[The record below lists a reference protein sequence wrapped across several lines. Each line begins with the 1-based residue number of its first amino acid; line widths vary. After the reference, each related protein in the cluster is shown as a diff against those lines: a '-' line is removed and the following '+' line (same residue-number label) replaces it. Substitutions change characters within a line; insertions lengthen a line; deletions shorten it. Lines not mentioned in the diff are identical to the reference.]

1 MVLCANALRIC
12 IGAYFLPEIW
22 QGALLK
28 GERRRKICIKI
39 GVKNRQ
45 IIQ

>member
-1 MVLCANALRIC
+1 MVLCANALRLC

-28 GERRRKICIKI
+28 GEGEEKYA
-39 GVKNRQ
+39 
-45 IIQ
+45 